1 MNKYSGFVLNII
13 KQIEE
18 KFNCIAYAYVEDTGK
33 WWNICVNDYDLY
45 MSNQDFKQFRHNWH
59 IIAKKRKISITFCYC
74 NPIESKLGELAKKD
88 NLVMNI

>member
-1 MNKYSGFVLNII
+1 MNKYSGFVLKII

-18 KFNCIAYAYVEDTGK
+18 KFNCISYAYVEDTGK
-33 WWNICVNDYDLY
+33 RWNICVNDYDLY
-45 MSNQDFKQFRHNWH
+45 MSNHDFKQFCHNWH